1 MVASSLSHIRCSKDK
16 ISTKL
21 YIVMTYLEKAKTVY
35 DMIFSGQLLDAF
47 EKYYHEDVVMQ
58 EASGLVR
65 EGKDTNREYEKK
77 FLESVQEIHG
87 GGVDGLAA
95 NEEDGVTMVESWMD
109 VTFKD
114 GNRVKLEQVAVQ
126 RWEGDFV
133 IHERFYYNAP

>member
-1 MVASSLSHIRCSKDK
+1 MQAKYQRNHN
-16 ISTKL
+16 
-21 YIVMTYLEKAKTVY
+21 IVMTYLEKVKTIY

-47 EKYYHEDVVMQ
+47 EQYYHDDVVMQ
-58 EASGLVR
+58 EATGVVR
-65 EGKDTNREYEKK
+65 EGKEKNRGYEQQ
-77 FLESVQEIHG
+77 FLDSVQEIHG
-87 GGVDGLAA
+87 GGVDGIAA

-126 RWEGDFV
+126 RWEGDLV